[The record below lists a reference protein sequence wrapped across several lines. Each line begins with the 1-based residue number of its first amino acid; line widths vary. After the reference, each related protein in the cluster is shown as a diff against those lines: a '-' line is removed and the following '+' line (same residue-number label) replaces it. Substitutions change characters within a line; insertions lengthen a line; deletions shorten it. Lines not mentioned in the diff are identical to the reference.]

1 MMTSPT
7 VDDLLEGFIAALQ
20 NEIMPH
26 VGSPKAYTMCQM
38 LQSLI
43 QEVRQVV
50 PVYDTYVAEEHNGM
64 TKVLRETAAALG
76 SVNGEEADR
85 IRERAATLGAR
96 IVGRGDPIPDSFRNS
111 LPEGT
116 EIVIEPDVEA
126 EVVNF
131 TLETTKNID
140 LILVPYQIDLTAS
153 ARARLEPVFEEFG

>member
-7 VDDLLEGFIAALQ
+7 VDDLLEGFIVALQ

-64 TKVLRETAAALG
+64 TRVLRETAAVLG
-76 SVNGEEADR
+76 SVNGPEADR
-85 IRERAATLGAR
+85 IRSVQPHWAR
-96 IVGRGDPIPDSFRNS
+96 RPMCQCR
-111 LPEGT
+111 L
-116 EIVIEPDVEA
+116 
-126 EVVNF
+126 
-131 TLETTKNID
+131 TKNQFVQRTVN
-140 LILVPYQIDLTAS
+140 LVMHCKIPLQT
-153 ARARLEPVFEEFG
+153 